1 MGSPGDYQYQGAFPS
16 VSKEQWV
23 KHAIKKLSKGY
34 VLIISEERG
43 VANFYKGTGDL
54 EPCSLHTAH
63 RLVRQGFVQP
73 SGEHALGSLFEIKP
87 EFREDPKMKPA
98 VSKPPVLKQ
107 FDEDDVVLEAEGD
120 DAELDESLLSDIKID
135 DSDGD
140 LEADEDID
148 EDSLIED

>member
-63 RLVRQGFVQP
+63 RLVKQGFVQP
-73 SGEHALGSLFEIKP
+73 SGQHALGSLFEIKP
-87 EFREDPKMKPA
+87 EFREELKMKPVA
-98 VSKPPVLKQ
+98 PKPQVVKN
-107 FDEDDVVLEAEGD
+107 FDDDDDLEADGD
-120 DAELDESLLSDIKID
+120 DADLDESLLSDIKID
-135 DSDGD
+135 DDTDAD